1 MENREGVA
9 SIPLAAGRWDF
20 GRFLGV
26 GSLEKRERS
35 LEGKMQTVNSKKK
48 KEKEKLRRYIATL
61 WLGLSRGPERR
72 SLRNFCYLDAFLVEW
87 CGDQSLD

>member
-20 GRFLGV
+20 GRFL

-87 CGDQSLD
+87 CGGQSLD

>member
-20 GRFLGV
+20 GRFLGS
-26 GSLEKRERS
+26 GKLGE
-35 LEGKMQTVNSKKK
+35 EGEELGRKNAKKK

-87 CGDQSLD
+87 CGGQSLD

>member
-20 GRFLGV
+20 GRFLGS
-26 GSLEKRERS
+26 GKLGEEGEEIGRKNANCEQQEEK
-35 LEGKMQTVNSKKK
+35 GKKK
-48 KEKEKLRRYIATL
+48 LHRYIATL

-87 CGDQSLD
+87 CGGQSLD